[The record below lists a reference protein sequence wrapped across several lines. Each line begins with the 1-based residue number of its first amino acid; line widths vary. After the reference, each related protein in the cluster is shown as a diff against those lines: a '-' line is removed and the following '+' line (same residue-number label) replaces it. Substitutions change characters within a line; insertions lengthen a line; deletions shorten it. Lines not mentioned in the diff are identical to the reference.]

1 MSTLSPVAQPAPP
14 AAKPGRRAHL
24 FIMVTVVIDMMGF
37 GMIMP
42 VLPFLLSDLTGKS
55 VEDVA
60 VYGGMLTAL
69 YAVMNLL
76 AGPTLGGLSDRYGR
90 RPVLLVSLAMLGLDF
105 LIMGFAHSLWVLVIG
120 RALSGI
126 FAATNSTAFSYIA
139 DVTEPEER
147 GKAFGLI
154 GAAFG
159 LGFIIGPAL
168 GGLLGQIDPRAP
180 FFAAAGLAFLNVAY
194 GLFVLPES
202 LPRENRRAFDW
213 KRANPLG
220 AFRHFSKLPRVAWFL
235 IALGLF
241 TFAQWVYPAT
251 WSYHS
256 AVRYGWDTGQ
266 IGWSLALVG
275 VGAALVQGGLV
286 GRLIKAVGP
295 VRAALTGLAFSTA
308 GYLLYSVAFAP
319 WMVFA
324 IIPVS
329 AMAGFFLPS
338 INAMMSAEVARD
350 AQGELHAAS
359 GSLQSLVQIL
369 SVLAMTQVF
378 QMFNAE
384 TAPVS
389 VPGAAFLLAAFMNA
403 LCLIVFLI
411 GMRRRV
417 RPD

>member
-1 MSTLSPVAQPAPP
+1 V
-14 AAKPGRRAHL
+14 
-24 FIMVTVVIDMMGF
+24 VTVVIDMMGF
-37 GMIMP
+37 GMVMP

-60 VYGGMLTAL
+60 VYGGALTAL

-90 RPVLLVSLAMLGLDF
+90 RPVLLVSLAMLGIDF
-105 LIMGFAHSLWVLVIG
+105 LVMGFAHSLWVLVIG
-120 RALSGI
+120 RALSGV
-126 FAATNSTAFSYIA
+126 FAATHSTAFSYIA

-147 GKAFGLI
+147 GKAFGLV

-159 LGFIIGPAL
+159 VGFIVGPAV

-213 KRANPLG
+213 RRANPLG
-220 AFRHFSKLPRVAWFL
+220 AARHFSKLPRVAWFL
-235 IALGLF
+235 VALAFF
-241 TFAQWVYPAT
+241 TFGQWVYPAT

-286 GRLIKAVGP
+286 GWLIKRVGP
-295 VRAALTGLAFSTA
+295 SRAALTGLGFSTA
-308 GYLLYSVAFAP
+308 GYLLYSVAGQP

-324 IIPVS
+324 IVPVS
-329 AMAGFFLPS
+329 ALAGFFLPA

-350 AQGELHAAS
+350 AQGELHGAA
-359 GSLQSLVQIL
+359 GSLQSLVQIV
-369 SVLAMTQVF
+369 SVVAMTQVF
-378 QMFNAE
+378 QAFNAKD
-384 TAPVS
+384 AAVS
-389 VPGAAFLLAAFMNA
+389 LPGAAFLLAALMNA
-403 LCLIVFLI
+403 VCLVFFVI
-411 GMRRRV
+411 GMRRRA
-417 RPD
+417 RAG